1 MKALSLV
8 PSSPVWGMVL
18 KSGPVVKA
26 VIVVLLV
33 LSVASWT
40 IIFFKYIQI
49 RAVDREDRDF
59 LADCQEGLGVREILA
74 LAKKYRQGVVPLVFA
89 ELNRW
94 FLLFSEEKRDLE
106 AQWTQVAQQR
116 ILLERQR
123 LSSYVGFLATVG
135 NTAPF
140 IGLFGTVWGI
150 INAFQQ
156 IGLQGSAS
164 LAVVAPGISE
174 ALVTTALGLFVAIP
188 AVMGYNYFV
197 GRLSQIEE
205 RAEGAAYILVGIL
218 EGAHEE
224 E

>member
-1 MKALSLV
+1 MKTLSLV
-8 PSSPVWGMVL
+8 PSSPVWGMVA

-26 VIVVLLV
+26 VILVLLV
-33 LSVASWT
+33 LSLMSWT
-40 IIFFKYIQI
+40 IMIFKFLQI
-49 RAVDREDRDF
+49 RAVDKEDRDF
-59 LADCQEGLGVREILA
+59 LADCQNGMGVKEIMA
-74 LAKKYRQGVVPLVFA
+74 LSRKYRQGVIPLVFA
-89 ELNRW
+89 ELHRW
-94 FLLFSEEKRDLE
+94 FQIFRGGKEDLE
-106 AQWTQVAQQR
+106 AQWHQVAQQR

-123 LSSYVGFLATVG
+123 LNSYVGFLATVG

-197 GRLSQIEE
+197 GRLTKIEE
-205 RAEGAAYILVGIL
+205 RAEGSAYILVGIL
-218 EGAHEE
+218 EGVHEE

>member
-1 MKALSLV
+1 
-8 PSSPVWGMVL
+8 
-18 KSGPVVKA
+18 
-26 VIVVLLV
+26 
-33 LSVASWT
+33 
-40 IIFFKYIQI
+40 
-49 RAVDREDRDF
+49 
-59 LADCQEGLGVREILA
+59 
-74 LAKKYRQGVVPLVFA
+74 
-89 ELNRW
+89 
-94 FLLFSEEKRDLE
+94 
-106 AQWTQVAQQR
+106 
-116 ILLERQR
+116 
-123 LSSYVGFLATVG
+123 
-135 NTAPF
+135 APF

>member
-1 MKALSLV
+1 MKTLSLL
-8 PSSPVWGMVL
+8 PSSPVWGMVTR
-18 KSGPVVKA
+18 SGPVVKA
-26 VIVVLLV
+26 VILVLLV
-33 LSVASWT
+33 LSIMSWT
-40 IIFFKYIQI
+40 VMIFKFLQI
-49 RAVDREDRDF
+49 RSVDREDRDF
-59 LADCQEGLGVREILA
+59 LADCQNGMGVKEIMA
-74 LAKKYRQGVVPLVFA
+74 LSRKYRQGVIPLVFA
-89 ELNRW
+89 ELHRW
-94 FLLFSEEKRDLE
+94 FQIFQGGREDLE
-106 AQWTQVAQQR
+106 SQWYQVAQQR

-123 LSSYVGFLATVG
+123 LNNFVGFLATVG

-197 GRLSQIEE
+197 GRITRIEE
-205 RAEGAAYILVGIL
+205 RAEGSAYILVGIL
-218 EGAHEE
+218 EGVHEGE
-224 E
+224 

>member
-1 MKALSLV
+1 MKTLSLL
-8 PSSPVWGMVL
+8 PSSPVWGMVTR
-18 KSGPVVKA
+18 SGPVVKA
-26 VIVVLLV
+26 VILVLLV
-33 LSVASWT
+33 LSIMSWT
-40 IIFFKYIQI
+40 VMIFKFLQI
-49 RAVDREDRDF
+49 RSVDREDRDF
-59 LADCQEGLGVREILA
+59 LADCQNGMGVKEIMA
-74 LAKKYRQGVVPLVFA
+74 LSRKYRQGVIPLVFA
-89 ELNRW
+89 ELHRW
-94 FLLFSEEKRDLE
+94 FQIFQGGREDLE
-106 AQWTQVAQQR
+106 SQWYQVAQQR

-123 LSSYVGFLATVG
+123 LNNFVGFLATVG

-197 GRLSQIEE
+197 GRITKIEE
-205 RAEGAAYILVGIL
+205 RAEGSAYILVGIL
-218 EGAHEE
+218 EGVHEGE
-224 E
+224 

>member
-1 MKALSLV
+1 MKGVSLL

-18 KSGPVVKA
+18 KSGPVVKI
-26 VIVVLLV
+26 VILVLVVLSFL
-33 LSVASWT
+33 SWT
-40 IIFFKYIQI
+40 IIFFKHLQL
-49 RAVDREDRDF
+49 RKVDKEDRDF
-59 LADCQEGLGVREILA
+59 LADCQEGLGVKEILA
-74 LAKKYRQGVVPLVFA
+74 LAKRYPRGVVPMVFS
-89 ELNRW
+89 ELQRW
-94 FLLFSEEKRDLE
+94 FLLFREGGEMEE
-106 AQWTQVAQQR
+106 QWNYVATQR
-116 ILLERQR
+116 ILLERER
-123 LSSYVGFLATVG
+123 LDSYVGFLATVG

-188 AVMGYNYFV
+188 AVMGYNFFV
-197 GRLSQIEE
+197 GKLSRIEE

-218 EGAHEE
+218 EGGDEE
-224 E
+224 K

>member
-1 MKALSLV
+1 MKTLSLL
-8 PSSPVWGMVL
+8 PSSPVWGMVTR
-18 KSGPVVKA
+18 SGPVVKA
-26 VIVVLLV
+26 VILVLLI
-33 LSVASWT
+33 LSIMSWT
-40 IIFFKYIQI
+40 VMIFKFLQI
-49 RAVDREDRDF
+49 RSVDREDRDF
-59 LADCQEGLGVREILA
+59 LADCQNGMGVKEIMA
-74 LAKKYRQGVVPLVFA
+74 LSRKYRQGVIPLVFA
-89 ELNRW
+89 ELHRW
-94 FLLFSEEKRDLE
+94 FQIFQGGREDLE
-106 AQWTQVAQQR
+106 SQWYQVAQQR

-123 LSSYVGFLATVG
+123 LNNFVGFLATVG

-197 GRLSQIEE
+197 GRITRIEE
-205 RAEGAAYILVGIL
+205 RAEGSAYILVGIL
-218 EGAHEE
+218 EGVHEGE
-224 E
+224 

>member
-1 MKALSLV
+1 MKTLSLL
-8 PSSPVWGMVL
+8 PSSPVWGMVTR
-18 KSGPVVKA
+18 SGPVVKA
-26 VIVVLLV
+26 VILVLLI
-33 LSVASWT
+33 LSIMSWT
-40 IIFFKYIQI
+40 VMIFKFLQI
-49 RAVDREDRDF
+49 RSVDREDRDF
-59 LADCQEGLGVREILA
+59 LADCQNGMGVKEIMA
-74 LAKKYRQGVVPLVFA
+74 LSRKYRQGVIPLVFA
-89 ELNRW
+89 ELHRW
-94 FLLFSEEKRDLE
+94 FQIFQGGREDLE
-106 AQWTQVAQQR
+106 SQWYQVAQQR

-123 LSSYVGFLATVG
+123 LNNFVGFLATVG

-197 GRLSQIEE
+197 GRITRIEE
-205 RAEGAAYILVGIL
+205 RAEGSAYILVGIL
-218 EGAHEE
+218 EGVHERE
-224 E
+224 